1 MLTSNFKRIIMRT
14 PLEENVQM
22 DALKSAN
29 ICFVIGC
36 VILQTK
42 HRLCKIDDRLQQHGR
57 HKRTVYFENPEII
70 FFRAPPGHQRH
81 HIGGTDS

>member
-1 MLTSNFKRIIMRT
+1 MSAVWTSNFKRIIMRT

-42 HRLCKIDDRLQQHGR
+42 HRLQQHGR
-57 HKRTVYFENPEII
+57 HKRTMYFENPEM
-70 FFRAPPGHQRH
+70 FFWAPSGHQRH
-81 HIGGTDS
+81 YVDTSPN